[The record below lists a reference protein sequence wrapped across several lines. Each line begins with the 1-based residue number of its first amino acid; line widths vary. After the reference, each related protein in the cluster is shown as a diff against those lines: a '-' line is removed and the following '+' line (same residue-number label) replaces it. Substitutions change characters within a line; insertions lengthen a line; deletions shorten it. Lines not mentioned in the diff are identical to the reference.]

1 MKTVNGKTLLENL
14 EKVLRLKADKS
25 SALFSKV
32 GINLDSDSLD
42 MAGVIG
48 DNIVFIGQPD
58 FDNMKYIR
66 YDDAK
71 NLVKLLKTMKNKN
84 GFDVNIYLDEY
95 FIAENPNNK
104 SNCCLSYAN
113 NNHSN
118 HSAIL
123 HTTFELFNKLE
134 QCGKIESDEV
144 KGFCSLAKFTNKKT
158 DKKTLKKSLHY
169 IYGKGNNFYATDLYI
184 MRKIETKNE
193 QKDLFVHHTV
203 ADALAKGKEEIVFS
217 MAEYKNSKWYFAKQG
232 DMTIAYSI
240 DKKMSYPDAERLYQG
255 YRDVEK
261 RGIISNGKLFK
272 ENLELIKSV
281 SEKVD
286 GAYLAKIDWQNST
299 MSDKDKNNV
308 NDMSRFYMNEKDSMN
323 FKATFNVALL
333 KNIFDINNEAE
344 IYMRNNLSCLFVDYM
359 NGVIDIYLPIRCYD
373 E

>member
-32 GINLDSDSLD
+32 GINLDSDSFD

-84 GFDVNIYLDEY
+84 EFDVNIYLDEY

-104 SNCCLSYAN
+104 SNCCFSYAN

-118 HSAIL
+118 HSVIL

-169 IYGKGNNFYATDLYI
+169 IYGKGNNFYATDSYI

-308 NDMSRFYMNEKDSMN
+308 NDMSRFYTNEKYSMN

-359 NGVIDIYLPIRCYD
+359 NGVIDIYLPTRCYD